1 MPICDMTLKT
11 PKNKDTIIEFP
22 HIILIY
28 NNMIHLVFLYSKNGS
43 NNITD
48 LYNRLEDYLTT
59 I

>member
-1 MPICDMTLKT
+1 MTLKT
-11 PKNKDTIIEFP
+11 PKNKDTIIDFP
-22 HIILIY
+22 HIILIF
-28 NNMIHLVFLYSKNGS
+28 NIHLVFLYSKNGS